1 LKAILPIEGQRIIF
15 LNFALY
21 FYKTIVESIALFFY
35 FHARYFYV
43 EIKRNIELKFALYY
57 YGCRSMDPLIC
68 SAKKCILCSILQQ
81 SLVEV
86 WRIDIYLID
95 QKSIEIFLI
104 DISPIGKS
112 VVEVTRW
119 PHFDD
124 SLILLRH
131 LCLWYMCQRDI
142 KLCVLCLWETLLCA
156 ILLQV
161 MVGV

>member
-1 LKAILPIEGQRIIF
+1 MGLMSIRNISMLWDEKILLKRRHLLPTLQNTTYLKAILPIEGQRIIF

-21 FYKTIVESIALFFY
+21 FYKTIVESIALVFY

-43 EIKRNIELKFALYY
+43 EIKRNIKIKFALYY

-86 WRIDIYLID
+86 WRIDMNLID

-112 VVEVTRW
+112 IVEVLRW
-119 PHFDD
+119 PPLF
-124 SLILLRH
+124 
-131 LCLWYMCQRDI
+131 YTI
-142 KLCVLCLWETLLCA
+142 KC
-156 ILLQV
+156 
-161 MVGV
+161 